1 MCNQKKLGRGVF
13 LTVFLFYLL
22 AGCAPQKIT
31 TGAFTKIDRLDKQL
45 QRGVSTK
52 MDVQRVL
59 GAPNGFGGAM
69 LPTDPKPREV
79 WYYEDVEGKDFKMK
93 GDIMIMNMRQ
103 QILLIFF
110 ERGVFD
116 GYMWSTNVGK
126 AEARQ

>member
-1 MCNQKKLGRGVF
+1 MCNKRKFGRWVF
-13 LTVFLFYLL
+13 LTIFLFYLL
-22 AGCAPQKIT
+22 PGCTPQKVT
-31 TGAFTKIDRLDKQL
+31 TGAFTKIGRLDQQL

-59 GAPNGFGGAM
+59 GAPNGFGGAI
-69 LPTDPKPREV
+69 LPTDLKPREV